1 MTSHRSQKL
10 YIDQVLHD
18 RLEMAETACAEL
30 PRCGITKLMA
40 EMGDAGWGA
49 EYFDALQALLAG
61 VSSSGDGAS
70 SSDAVNIS
78 WVIGYDVLEGMQ
90 WWKEKARVLLSKC
103 ARLVVVARGTS
114 AEAEILGTAEAVMGR
129 PRAEF
134 EAAGL
139 QLVVLLDRTD
149 SYKRTSSSAIRRHLV
164 ALLDLVPLPVLR
176 RIVSDDGL
184 ISFYRSI
191 HAEKDVRTDCATRLA
206 RPVLRKR
213 APAKRCARAFES
225 RRSSRALASLASP
238 TVPEARPRTRAR
250 ALPVLCRRTQPVR
263 SSPLVLSNRSS
274 RARTAPEGSVRG
286 PGPLAWPTKCQ
297 PTGVF
302 ARDDGG
308 CSRLPFRWRGASNS
322 PRAARRQSHR
332 QRAERRILRGPQ
344 RDADQKFE

>member
-1 MTSHRSQKL
+1 MSPSACVAGSSAAVSPRAVRAHMPAAQSKEPLAAVATALRADTIRSVADAHRVRESAPMRSAIEAVRAAAAGRPGHRRVGLAVYPGSFNPPSIVHVDIARRVAELDGIDAIWLDMTSHRSQKL

-191 HAEKDVRTDCATRLA
+191 HAEKDANA
-206 RPVLRKR
+206 
-213 APAKRCARAFES
+213 A
-225 RRSSRALASLASP
+225 
-238 TVPEARPRTRAR
+238 
-250 ALPVLCRRTQPVR
+250 
-263 SSPLVLSNRSS
+263 
-274 RARTAPEGSVRG
+274 
-286 PGPLAWPTKCQ
+286 
-297 PTGVF
+297 
-302 ARDDGG
+302 
-308 CSRLPFRWRGASNS
+308 GA
-322 PRAARRQSHR
+322 
-332 QRAERRILRGPQ
+332 
-344 RDADQKFE
+344 